1 MIEHPAYRDPVNVC
15 GLDTEADDAAG
26 EDVHDH
32 HDPVAAQEDRFA
44 AQQIVTPEAVFGMS
58 DKGEPRRAAGTR
70 FGLVVFR
77 EHAANDVFVDTETEG
92 ASDLLSDMHT
102 AEPGIAPLDLDDCGD
117 EFW

>member
-1 MIEHPAYRDPVNVC
+1 M
-15 GLDTEADDAAG
+15 
-26 EDVHDH
+26 
-32 HDPVAAQEDRFA
+32 
-44 AQQIVTPEAVFGMS
+44 
-58 DKGEPRRAAGTR
+58 
-70 FGLVVFR
+70 FR